1 MKVSFVCIGI
11 GWSAGTVIFGDL
23 ARTSLKSER
32 ATIYSVVMSAR
43 QFGIVAGMFSN
54 NYYYGIANENNY
66 YYSTSLE
73 IVVRLLNSNNSCTHF
88 Q

>member
-1 MKVSFVCIGI
+1 MKVSFLCIGI

-43 QFGIVAGMFSN
+43 QFGIVAGMFL
-54 NYYYGIANENNY
+54 ITIIMA
-66 YYSTSLE
+66 
-73 IVVRLLNSNNSCTHF
+73 LLMRVLLQHF
-88 Q
+88 TGDCSDPTKF